1 MVFSKVF
8 RNPGR
13 LKGRLSLVLGF
24 ILLAA
29 LAGLCSIRG
38 RDARPPPEKIAVGIV
53 ATDNAGLVYI
63 ASELGLFS
71 KYGVDASLKEYEAG
85 SSIMEDLEQG
95 KLDFAATSEFAL
107 VREGFRRNDLEAVAS
122 IALSDNIRFIGRRD
136 RDIESPADL
145 KGKTIGVLQG
155 TSCEFFLATFLA
167 FSGILDREV
176 RIVNIKPSDAAS
188 GILSKNI
195 DAAMLWDPYAYR
207 LTAALGKNGI
217 VWDGQSG
224 QDYYVLLISTRQFV
238 DGHAPVVENALK
250 ALAEAERFAESNP
263 AAAKKI
269 VRRRLGY
276 DNAYSLWA
284 WTESSLKLCL
294 TQDLLIHMEDEGRWF
309 RKKGMYGT
317 SGMPNYYADMYL
329 DGLEK
334 VDPDAVSIIH

>member
-13 LKGRLSLVLGF
+13 LPLVLGF
-24 ILLAA
+24 ILLAALAAA

-85 SSIMEDLEQG
+85 SSIMEDLEQR

-107 VREGFRRNDLEAVAS
+107 VREGFRRNDLEVVAS
-122 IALSDNIRFIGRRD
+122 IALSDNIRFVGRRD

-309 RKKGMYGT
+309 RKKGLYGT